1 MSKHRVFVGA
11 RIRDHSFVCWGVDQ
25 GITAAT
31 AKEGEVVRWDAIRTL
46 RMLAVGLFMS
56 GPSLHLWFGSVAKL
70 YPNRDL
76 YSTLKKLVLGQ
87 VIFGPLFCAAF
98 FSINAF
104 AQGATI
110 PVILECVFCRS
121 AAFFSINLMPQ
132 LWMIWANCNAFLCS
146 VGQ

>member
-1 MSKHRVFVGA
+1 MGKHRVFVGP

-31 AKEGEVVRWDAIRTL
+31 AKEGEVVQWDAIRTL

-121 AAFFSINLMPQ
+121 TAFFSINSDAPV
-132 LWMIWANCNAFLCS
+132 ANDLS
-146 VGQ
+146 KL